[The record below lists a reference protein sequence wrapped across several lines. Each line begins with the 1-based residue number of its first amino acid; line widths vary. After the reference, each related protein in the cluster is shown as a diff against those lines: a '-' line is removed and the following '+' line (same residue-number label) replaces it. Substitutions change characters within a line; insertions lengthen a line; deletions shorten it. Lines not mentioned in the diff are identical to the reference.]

1 VVNKERNIQ
10 MQRKKIKVKITSY
23 GKITAFG
30 YNIRTPAYL
39 ELYPNQ
45 IAILKS
51 SGVKIEEI
59 PDKK

>member
-1 VVNKERNIQ
+1 

>member
-1 VVNKERNIQ
+1 
-10 MQRKKIKVKITSY
+10 MKKIKVSITSY

-30 YNIRTPAYL
+30 YNIRTPAII

-45 IAILKS
+45 IAILKAG
-51 SGVKIEEI
+51 GVKIEEL

>member
-1 VVNKERNIQ
+1 
-10 MQRKKIKVKITSY
+10 MQRKKIKVKVTSY
-23 GKITAFG
+23 GKITTFG
-30 YNIRTPAYL
+30 YNIHTPAII

-59 PDKK
+59 PEKK